1 MNPFW
6 SLAVIALL
14 FANPIHA
21 RSVYKCVQPN
31 KSVIF
36 TDGKCPKN
44 SQETLID
51 KETSEEI
58 QHREQEEKVR
68 LIKQLIANQE
78 PDKAKQFALKNNLV
92 ETYEAQL
99 ALFLNQKKV
108 DAEQQA
114 TEQKEAAERQQQ
126 QLLIQQQQM
135 LVLQKQ
141 QLLAIEKAQAQAQ
154 QQQINNTPYYYGYGY
169 SPLHHSDNTSCQMGV
184 CAPSTPSNRN
194 YAPLSSGGMN
204 PPSSSVVERSSR
216 QAPVPAIN
224 SKQFLPAQN
233 TAPKK

>member
-6 SLAVIALL
+6 SLTVIALL
-14 FANPIHA
+14 FANPTHA

-36 TDGKCPKN
+36 TDGKCPKS

-51 KETSEEI
+51 KETNQEI
-58 QHREQEEKVR
+58 QHREQDEKVR

-78 PDKAKQFALKNNLV
+78 PDKAKQFALKNDLV

-99 ALFLNQKKV
+99 ALFLNQKKLE
-108 DAEQQA
+108 EQQKA
-114 TEQKEAAERQQQ
+114 TEQKEQSERQQQ
-126 QLLIQQQQM
+126 QLLIQQQQI

-141 QLLAIEKAQAQAQ
+141 QMLAIEKSQAQ
-154 QQQINNTPYYYGYGY
+154 QEEIDKTTDYNYGYL
-169 SPLHHSDNTSCQMGV
+169 PLHRSRGSSCRIGV
-184 CAPSTPSNRN
+184 CAPSTRTNRN

-216 QAPVPAIN
+216 QAPIPAIN